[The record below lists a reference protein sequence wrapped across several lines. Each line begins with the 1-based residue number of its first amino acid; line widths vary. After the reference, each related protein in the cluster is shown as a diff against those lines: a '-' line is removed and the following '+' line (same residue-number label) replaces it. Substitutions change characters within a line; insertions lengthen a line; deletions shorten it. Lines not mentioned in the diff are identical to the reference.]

1 MSLYKKYRPQSLAEM
16 KGNTALISQI
26 KAHFNKKDHN
36 HAILLYGASGCG
48 KTTLARAVSK
58 EFLGAADVSIS
69 EINASSLNGK
79 DAMRE
84 VEESMKVFPL
94 VGENNIFIIDECQ
107 ELTPGAKS
115 LLLKPCEDG
124 GDFNYIFFCTTNPD
138 KFFKG
143 DKGEKTSALTTRLTQ
158 WKVEPLSRSD
168 GMKLVDEVATK
179 EGIEISDNVFNKILE
194 VGEGS
199 PRNLL
204 VALES
209 VSGMTSEEEQIKVLS
224 SRVVF
229 DDSSED
235 AKNFCT
241 ALMGGF
247 GRDGERPDLS
257 KALELIKKMKIEGKE
272 DSMSLGKMAMAW
284 ATSLITAKNGVG
296 SDGWVRNK
304 MAASVLQNFDKHFD
318 TNNIDYGWHVLTL
331 ATIEAF
337 A

>member
-16 KGNTALISQI
+16 KGNGALLTAI
-26 KAHFNKKDHN
+26 KAHFNKPDHN

-58 EFLGAADVSIS
+58 EFLGVEDTDID
-69 EINASSLNGK
+69 EINASNFNGVE
-79 DAMRE
+79 DMRR
-84 VEESMKVFPL
+84 VEEAMKNLPL
-94 VGENNIFIIDECQ
+94 TSKYNVFIIDECQ
-107 ELTPGAKS
+107 NLTPAAKS
-115 LLLKPCEDG
+115 ALLKPCEDG
-124 GDFNYIFFCTTNPD
+124 ADFNYIFFCTTNPD

-168 GMKLVDEVATK
+168 SMKLVDEIATK

-199 PRNLL
+199 PRSML
-204 VALES
+204 VALEQ
-209 VSGMTSEEEQIKVLS
+209 VAGMTSEEEQMKVLS
-224 SRVVF
+224 GKVVS

-247 GRDGERPDLS
+247 GRGQEPNLRT
-257 KALELIKKMKIEGKE
+257 ALDLIKKMKTEGKE
-272 DSMSLGKMAMAW
+272 DSMSLGKMVMAW
-284 ATSLITAKNGVG
+284 ASGILLGKNGG
-296 SDGWVRNK
+296 DIGNPRTLHTL
-304 MAASVLQNFDKHFD
+304 SVLQNFDRHFD
-318 TNNIDYGWHVLTL
+318 ANNIDYGWHVLTL
-331 ATIEAF
+331 ATYEAF

>member
-16 KGNTALISQI
+16 KGNGALLTAI
-26 KAHFNKKDHN
+26 KAHFNKPDHN

-58 EFLGAADVSIS
+58 EFLGVEDTDID
-69 EINASSLNGK
+69 EINASNFNGVE
-79 DAMRE
+79 DMRR
-84 VEESMKVFPL
+84 VEEAMKNLPL
-94 VGENNIFIIDECQ
+94 TSKYNVFIIDECQ
-107 ELTPGAKS
+107 NLTPAAKS
-115 LLLKPCEDG
+115 ALLKPCEDG
-124 GDFNYIFFCTTNPD
+124 ADFNYIFFCTTNPD
-138 KFFKG
+138 KFFRG

-168 GMKLVDEVATK
+168 GMKLVDEIATK

-199 PRNLL
+199 PRSML
-204 VALES
+204 VALEQ
-209 VSGMTSEEEQIKVLS
+209 VAGMTSEEEQLKVLS
-224 SRVVF
+224 GKVVS

-247 GRDGERPDLS
+247 GRGQEPNLRT
-257 KALELIKKMKIEGKE
+257 ALDLIKKMKTEGKE
-272 DSMSLGKMAMAW
+272 DSMSLGKMVMAW
-284 ATSLITAKNGVG
+284 ASGILLGKSGGDIGNPRTLHTL
-296 SDGWVRNK
+296 
-304 MAASVLQNFDKHFD
+304 SVLQNFDRHFD
-318 TNNIDYGWHVLTL
+318 ANNIDYGWHVLTL
-331 ATIEAF
+331 ATYEAF